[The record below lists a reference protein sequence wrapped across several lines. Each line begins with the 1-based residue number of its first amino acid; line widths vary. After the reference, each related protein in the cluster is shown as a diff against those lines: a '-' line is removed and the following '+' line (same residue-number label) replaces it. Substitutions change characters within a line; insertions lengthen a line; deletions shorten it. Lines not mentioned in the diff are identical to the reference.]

1 MQTKGVFE
9 MKQFNNRLEL
19 RNIQTRLRKAI
30 QESHFKQKEIAF
42 AVGVSEKTISAYMN
56 KDVFPALDTLAKLCI
71 FLDVSP
77 DVILGITKNR

>member
-1 MQTKGVFE
+1 

-30 QESHFKQKEIAF
+30 QLSPYSHREIAQ
-42 AVGVSEKTISAYMN
+42 AIGVCEQTVSKYMN